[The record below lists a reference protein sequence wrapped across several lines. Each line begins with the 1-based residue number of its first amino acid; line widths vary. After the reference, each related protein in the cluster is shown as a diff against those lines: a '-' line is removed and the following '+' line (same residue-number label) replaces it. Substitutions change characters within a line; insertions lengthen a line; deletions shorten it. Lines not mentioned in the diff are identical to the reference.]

1 MSHESLSRTNES
13 QLKKKVTKI
22 ENAWAFMQPDSY
34 SEERLQTSVL
44 QYTEFEIIVL
54 IIYRPSILKQ
64 KQD

>member
-1 MSHESLSRTNES
+1 
-13 QLKKKVTKI
+13 
-22 ENAWAFMQPDSY
+22 MQPDSY

-44 QYTEFEIIVL
+44 QYTEFEIIVP

>member
-1 MSHESLSRTNES
+1 
-13 QLKKKVTKI
+13 
-22 ENAWAFMQPDSY
+22 MQPDSY

-64 KQD
+64 NQD